1 MAFQR
6 QVMKTEMAH
15 NSGKRLIGDWAWLR
29 VVRRAV
35 PRSARKVNHIIKLIF
50 IGLERVRLKGRERML
65 HSFRREDENLKFD
78 IIFQA
83 KLFTMCLYFCVSVFV
98 FLCRAMQIIIQRRV
112 IRQLVFQVF
121 SVPNKKNHSRNE

>member
-1 MAFQR
+1 MNYLAL
-6 QVMKTEMAH
+6 H
-15 NSGKRLIGDWAWLR
+15 LISR
-29 VVRRAV
+29 IRRSLFVNLFLTNDKIHLQEAIIT
-35 PRSARKVNHIIKLIF
+35 VNHVIKLIF

-98 FLCRAMQIIIQRRV
+98 SLCRAMQIIIQRCV
-112 IRQLVFQVF
+112 VRQMVFQVF
-121 SVPNKKNHSRNE
+121 SVPNKKNHSRSSNQ